1 MSVKAIPDGYH
12 TITPAIVVRGAAK
25 AIEFYRQ
32 AFGAE
37 VVDRMDGPDGSVM
50 HAELRIGNSIMMLG
64 DENPQ
69 FGTLSPQS
77 TNGTS
82 SSLHIY
88 VDDADAVFARAVS
101 AGATV
106 KYPLENAFWGD
117 RYGKVTDPF
126 GHEWGIATHVKDVSR
141 EAMKKA
147 ADDWMQQ
154 MGSQEQ
160 REKVE
165 A

>member
-1 MSVKAIPDGYH
+1 MAKKSPPAGYH
-12 TITPAIVVRGAAK
+12 NVTPALVVRDAPAA
-25 AIEFYRQ
+25 ITFYKE

-37 VVDRMDGPDGSVM
+37 ELNRMPGPDGKIM
-50 HAELRIGNSIMMLG
+50 HAEIKIGDSIIMLG
-64 DENPQ
+64 EENPEW
-69 FGTLSPQS
+69 GALSPLS
-77 TNGTS
+77 TKGTPG
-82 SSLHIY
+82 SLHIY
-88 VDDADAVFARAVS
+88 VDDADAVYSKALR
-101 AGATV
+101 AGAKT
-106 KYPLENAFWGD
+106 KMPLEDAFWGD

-126 GHEWGIATHVKDVSR
+126 GHEWGIATHVRDVSR
-141 EAMKKA
+141 EEMKKA